1 MIDRDLI
8 DAVRAELGAR
18 ANASKADGM
27 RAYMKSEMP
36 YLGVQTAGMGE
47 VAREVFPRHPLAT
60 FEAWRDTIVALWS
73 EAQFREERYAALG
86 LVGWRAYRPF
96 RTSLVALPLFEQL
109 IVDGA
114 WWDLVDGLAT
124 HEIGELLRRFPDPMR
139 ATLLAWS
146 KGADPWL
153 RRTSIICQVSFKGAT
168 DRQLLYA
175 YIEPSIG
182 ERGFFLRKAIG
193 WALRELAKAA
203 PDEVRQYVAEHETRL
218 SGLSRREALKHF

>member
-1 MIDRDLI
+1 MIDRALI
-8 DAVRAELGAR
+8 DAVRSGLGAR
-18 ANASKADGM
+18 ANPAKADGM

-36 YLGVQTAGMGE
+36 YRGVQTAGMGE
-47 VAREVFPRHPLAT
+47 VAREVFPRHLLAT
-60 FEAWRDTIVALWS
+60 FDDWRETIVALWS

-86 LVGWRAYRPF
+86 LIAWRTYRPF
-96 RTSLVALPLFEQL
+96 RTSLAALPLYEQL

-124 HEIGELLRRFPDPMR
+124 HEVGDLLRRFPGPMR
-139 ATLLAWS
+139 QTLLAWS
-146 KGADPWL
+146 RGADPWL

-175 YIEPSIG
+175 CIEPSSA

-203 PDEVRQYVAEHETRL
+203 PDEVRQYVAEHESQL
-218 SGLSRREALKHF
+218 SGLSRREALKHL